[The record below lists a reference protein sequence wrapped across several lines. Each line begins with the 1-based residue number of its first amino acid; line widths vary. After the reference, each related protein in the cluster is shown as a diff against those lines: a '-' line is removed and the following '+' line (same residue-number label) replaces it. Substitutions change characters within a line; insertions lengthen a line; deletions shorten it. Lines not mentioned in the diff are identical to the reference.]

1 MALLSDGPLASQVA
15 KARALGMQRWCSVQ
29 VFTDVWGSAGWKP
42 AQIGFRQIQA
52 ILPSLGPYAYIADNP
67 LKDFIAPRELG
78 WRTVRVRREGGLYAH
93 LEAGSVAAAAELEL
107 ADLSGLRMDDLR

>member
-1 MALLSDGPLASQVA
+1 MALLSDVPLASQVA
-15 KARALGMQRWCSVQ
+15 KARAHGMQRWCSVQ
-29 VFTDVWGSAGWKP
+29 VFTDVWGSAGRKL

-78 WRTVRVRREGGLYAH
+78 WRTVRVRREGGLYAYI
-93 LEAGSVAAAAELEL
+93 EAGSVAGPRVGSLIL
-107 ADLSGLRMDDLR
+107 H